1 MIDLPPYDPR
11 DHYWSVADDEA
22 LWFSSAARGYVD
34 TDSAPARA
42 FADAGGVPTR
52 IASED
57 ELWAVLA
64 EQAADRLPADQL
76 HRVPVKAWRFH
87 AVLKMQGLADGLE
100 RVLASLPPDQQ
111 AVARARLEYSDTYD
125 RHDPLVAQ
133 LGKAMGMSD
142 AQLDALWQAGHAL

>member
-22 LWFSSAARGYVD
+22 LWFSSAARGYVGM
-34 TDSAPARA
+34 DSAPARA

-52 IASED
+52 IASEN

-64 EQAADRLPADQL
+64 EQAADCLPADQMHHL
-76 HRVPVKAWRFH
+76 PVKAWRFH
-87 AVLKMQGLADGLE
+87 AVLAMQGLAGDLE
-100 RVLASLPPDQQ
+100 AVLAALPDDQE

-125 RHDPLVAQ
+125 RADPLSSGARW
-133 LGKAMGMSD
+133 A
-142 AQLDALWQAGHAL
+142 